1 MITYDAYTERIRRL
15 LPDEWEAFLRAS
27 ACAPS
32 LRVNTLK
39 MTLARLETLP
49 GVPLDPVD
57 WCTVGRYYPADL
69 GAGKTAVSEGG
80 AD

>member
-1 MITYDAYTERIRRL
+1 MMTYDAYTERIKRL

-39 MTLARLETLP
+39 MTPARLETLL
-49 GVPLDPVD
+49 GVPLDPVE
-57 WCTVGRYYPADL
+57 WCADGRYYP
-69 GAGKTAVSEGG
+69 
-80 AD
+80 